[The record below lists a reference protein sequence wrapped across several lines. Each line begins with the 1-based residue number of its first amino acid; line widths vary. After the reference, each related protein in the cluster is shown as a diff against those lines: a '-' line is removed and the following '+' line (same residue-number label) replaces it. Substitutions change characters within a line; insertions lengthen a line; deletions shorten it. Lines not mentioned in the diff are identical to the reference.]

1 MRVLERAQRPVV
13 TFDPADAEHRRLY
26 LTFLKT
32 SRWSHSPVRFHCN
45 QNYLELPYYLNQ
57 VLVEYYMEQDGLR
70 QVDSLA
76 A

>member
-1 MRVLERAQRPVV
+1 MRVLERGLRPVV

-32 SRWSHSPVRFHCN
+32 SRWSHSPVRFHCH
-45 QNYLELPYYLNQ
+45 QNCLELPYYLNQ
-57 VLVEYYMEQDGLR
+57 VLVEYYMGQDGLQ
-70 QVDSLA
+70 QVDMPA